1 MEQTL
6 YCEVI
11 RAEWN
16 DMKTVMMAIRQ
27 AVFIDE
33 QKVPD
38 ELEWDGKDEEAMHF
52 VAMNIDGEPIG
63 TARLT
68 QDGQISRLSV
78 LQPFR
83 GQGVGSEIL
92 RLVEQAARVADLEEI
107 YLHAQTHAISFYENA
122 GFVTNG
128 GVFMDAGIPHRMMV
142 KDLR

>member
-1 MEQTL
+1 MDQTL

-11 RAEWN
+11 RADWS

-33 QKVPD
+33 QKVP
-38 ELEWDGKDEEAMHF
+38 EHLEWDGKDEEAMHF
-52 VAMNIDGEPIG
+52 IAMNIDGEPIG

-68 QDGQISRLSV
+68 SDGQISRLSV

-83 GQGVGSEIL
+83 GQGVGSELL
-92 RLVEQAARVADLEEI
+92 RLIEQAARVANLDEI
-107 YLHAQTHAISFYENA
+107 YLHAQTHAISFYEAA

-128 GVFMDAGIPHRMMV
+128 GVFVEAGIPHRMMT